1 MTETTGAITRIS
13 VSKMYE
19 SCERTS
25 FYVMLTSDEG
35 FTMTASSH
43 QTGSIYTNHEGLS
56 IDEARDRALI
66 DAANWADF
74 LRIEADPFIDDGKSY
89 EPSMTFDSY
98 TIQREL
104 AERKNSKPI

>member
-1 MTETTGAITRIS
+1 MANITRIGIM
-13 VSKMYE
+13 KTYE

-35 FTMTASSH
+35 FTMTAASH
-43 QTGSIYTNHEGLS
+43 RTGSIYTNHEGLS
-56 IDEARDRALI
+56 IEEARDRALI

-74 LRIEADPFIDDGKSY
+74 LQIEADPFIEDGKPV

-98 TIQREL
+98 AIQRRL
-104 AERKNSKPI
+104 ASRKSS